1 MKKSILGIIAIAGI
15 VLSSCSSDD
24 NNTITPSSTFQLIT
38 DDLQGD
44 INDGKVELNASET
57 YTLTGPLV
65 VKSGAELTIPA
76 GTTIKS
82 SEEGTATA
90 IYIAVE
96 RGAIINVNGQANNP
110 VVMTSGKANPAQSDW
125 GGLIICGDAPVNT
138 GSNGDSEVGNLA
150 YGGDNSEDSSGSIT
164 FLRIEYTGAKFSSE
178 KEFNGISFFGVGS
191 GTTVSNIY
199 AFESGDDGLEFFGGT
214 VNASNLAIVNSYDD
228 SLDFADGFA
237 GTITNVYI
245 SGVTKAAIE
254 GSNNGDNDVAEP
266 MTDAT
271 INNVTITKGDDSFT
285 ASEQVINFKEGGG
298 KQAYSNVY
306 VDDSMTTA
314 FKIDSGSGAT
324 ARIAAGDFNITNY
337 YFAGDANQENVFVG
351 DSNDTVTGAG
361 NGGAEPT
368 WATAIK

>member
-82 SEEGTATA
+82 SEEGTATS

-125 GGLIICGDAPVNT
+125 GGLVICGDAPVNT

-164 FLRIEYTGAKFSSE
+164 FLRIEYTGANFSSE
-178 KEFNGISFFGVGS
+178 KELQYLTSMLSKVVMMVLNF
-191 GTTVSNIY
+191 
-199 AFESGDDGLEFFGGT
+199 LE
-214 VNASNLAIVNSYDD
+214 
-228 SLDFADGFA
+228 
-237 GTITNVYI
+237 
-245 SGVTKAAIE
+245 
-254 GSNNGDNDVAEP
+254 
-266 MTDAT
+266 
-271 INNVTITKGDDSFT
+271 
-285 ASEQVINFKEGGG
+285 EQ
-298 KQAYSNVY
+298 
-306 VDDSMTTA
+306 
-314 FKIDSGSGAT
+314 
-324 ARIAAGDFNITNY
+324 
-337 YFAGDANQENVFVG
+337 
-351 DSNDTVTGAG
+351 
-361 NGGAEPT
+361 
-368 WATAIK
+368 